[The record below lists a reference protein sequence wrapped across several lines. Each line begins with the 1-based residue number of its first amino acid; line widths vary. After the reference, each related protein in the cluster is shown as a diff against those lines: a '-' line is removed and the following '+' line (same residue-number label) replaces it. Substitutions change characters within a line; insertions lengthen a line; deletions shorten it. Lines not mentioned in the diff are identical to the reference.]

1 MEWRPDVVCELAAA
15 PLAGAPP
22 GAHELSARPATESE
36 FPHTVT
42 GTLAGALTWL
52 PPAMEWLPD
61 VVCELAAAPL
71 AGAPPGAHELSARPA
86 TESEFPHTV
95 TGTLA
100 GALTWLPPAMEWLP
114 DVVCELAAAPL
125 AGAPPGAHE
134 LSARPATES
143 EFPHTVT
150 GAFAGA
156 LTWLPPAME
165 CLPDVVCELAAAPLA
180 GAPPGAHELSAR
192 PATESEF

>member
-1 MEWRPDVVCELAAA
+1 MASPTTAAA
-15 PLAGAPP
+15 LPQ
-22 GAHELSARPATESE
+22 
-36 FPHTVT
+36 TVT
-42 GTLAGALTWL
+42 GTLTGALTWL

-61 VVCELAAAPL
+61 VVCEP
-71 AGAPPGAHELSARPA
+71 
-86 TESEFPHTV
+86 
-95 TGTLA
+95 
-100 GALTWLPPAMEWLP
+100 
-114 DVVCELAAAPL
+114 AAAPL

-165 CLPDVVCELAAAPLA
+165 WLPDVVCELAAAPLA
-180 GAPPGAHELSAR
+180 DAAGSQPPIAR
-192 PATESEF
+192 PSTAAALPQTVTGTLTGALTWLPPAMEWLPDVVCEPAAAPLAGALL